1 MMYNLLGALVFLVIG
16 LVDIMFIQRMV
27 YPQMRRRHEE
37 AKVTGTQGR
46 DPALFMN
53 GIRFF
58 SLVLLPVV
66 GFMLGDTFEAM
77 FG

>member
-1 MMYNLLGALVFLVIG
+1 MIYNVFGALVFLVIG
-16 LVDIMFIQRMV
+16 LIDIMFIQRMV
-27 YPQMRRRHEE
+27 YPQMRRRYEE
-37 AKVTGTQGR
+37 AKVTGSQGR

-58 SLVLLPVV
+58 SLVVLPVV

>member
-1 MMYNLLGALVFLVIG
+1 MTYNLFGALVFLVIG
-16 LVDIMFIQRMV
+16 LIDIMFIQRMV

-37 AKVTGTQGR
+37 AKVTGSQGR

-58 SLVLLPVV
+58 SLIVLPVL
-66 GFMLGDTFEAM
+66 GFMMGDTFEAM

>member
-1 MMYNLLGALVFLVIG
+1 MTYNLFGALVFLVIG
-16 LVDIMFIQRMV
+16 LIDIMFIQRMV
-27 YPQMRRRHEE
+27 YPQMRRRYEE
-37 AKVTGTQGR
+37 AKVTGSQGR

-66 GFMLGDTFEAM
+66 GFMMGDSFEAM

>member
-1 MMYNLLGALVFLVIG
+1 MTYNLFGALVFLVIG
-16 LVDIMFIQRMV
+16 LIDIMFIQRMV
-27 YPQMRRRHEE
+27 YPQMRRRYEE
-37 AKVTGTQGR
+37 AKVTGSQGR

-66 GFMLGDTFEAM
+66 GFMLGDAFEAM

>member
-1 MMYNLLGALVFLVIG
+1 MMYNLFGALVFLVIG
-16 LVDIMFIQRMV
+16 LVDVMIMQRMV
-27 YPQMRRRHEE
+27 YPQMRRRYEE
-37 AKVTGTQGR
+37 AKVTGSQGT

-66 GFMLGDTFEAM
+66 GFMMGDSFEAM

>member
-16 LVDIMFIQRMV
+16 LIDIMFIQRMV

-37 AKVTGTQGR
+37 AKVTGSQGR

-58 SLVLLPVV
+58 SLILLPVV

>member
-1 MMYNLLGALVFLVIG
+1 MMYNLFGALVFLVIG
-16 LVDIMFIQRMV
+16 IIDVMFMQRMV

-37 AKVTGTQGR
+37 AKVTGSQGR

-58 SLVLLPVV
+58 SLVLLPVL
-66 GFMLGDTFEAM
+66 GFMLGDSFEAM

>member
-1 MMYNLLGALVFLVIG
+1 MMYNLFGALVFLVIG
-16 LVDIMFIQRMV
+16 LIDIMFIQRMV
-27 YPQMRRRHEE
+27 YPQMRRRYEE
-37 AKVTGTQGR
+37 AKVTGSQGR

-58 SLVLLPVV
+58 SLIVLPVL
-66 GFMLGDTFEAM
+66 GFMMGDTFKAM

>member
-1 MMYNLLGALVFLVIG
+1 MMYNLFGALVFLVIG

-27 YPQMRRRHEE
+27 YPQMRKRYEE
-37 AKVTGTQGR
+37 AKVTGSQGR

>member
-1 MMYNLLGALVFLVIG
+1 MIYNLFGALVFLVIG
-16 LVDIMFIQRMV
+16 LIDIMFIQRMV
-27 YPQMRRRHEE
+27 YPQMRQRYEE
-37 AKVTGTQGR
+37 AKVTGSQGR

>member
-1 MMYNLLGALVFLVIG
+1 MIYNLFGALVFLVIG
-16 LVDIMFIQRMV
+16 LIDVMFMQRMV
-27 YPQMRRRHEE
+27 YPPMRRRYEE
-37 AKVTGTQGR
+37 AKVTGSQGR

-66 GFMLGDTFEAM
+66 GFMMGDTFEAM

>member
-1 MMYNLLGALVFLVIG
+1 MTYNLFGALAFLVIG
-16 LVDIMFIQRMV
+16 LVDVMIMQRMV

-37 AKVTGTQGR
+37 AKVTGKQGR

-58 SLVLLPVV
+58 SLIVLPVV
-66 GFMLGDTFEAM
+66 GYMMGGTFEAM

>member
-1 MMYNLLGALVFLVIG
+1 MIYNLFGALVFLVIG
-16 LVDIMFIQRMV
+16 LIDIMFVQRMV
-27 YPQMRRRHEE
+27 YPQMRQHYEE
-37 AKVTGTQGR
+37 AKVTGSQGR

-58 SLVLLPVV
+58 SLIVLPVL
-66 GFMLGDTFEAM
+66 GFMMGDTFEAM

>member
-1 MMYNLLGALVFLVIG
+1 MIYNLFGALVFLVIG
-16 LVDIMFIQRMV
+16 LIDIMFVQRMV
-27 YPQMRRRHEE
+27 YPQIRQRYEE
-37 AKVTGTQGR
+37 AKVTGSQGR

-58 SLVLLPVV
+58 SLIVLPVL
-66 GFMLGDTFEAM
+66 GFMMGDTFKAM

>member
-1 MMYNLLGALVFLVIG
+1 MTYNLFGALVFLVIG

-27 YPQMRRRHEE
+27 YPQMRRRYEE
-37 AKVTGTQGR
+37 AKVTGSQGR

-66 GFMLGDTFEAM
+66 GFMMGDTFEAM

>member
-1 MMYNLLGALVFLVIG
+1 MFLVIG
-16 LVDIMFIQRMV
+16 LIDIMFIQRMV
-27 YPQMRRRHEE
+27 YPQMRRRYEE
-37 AKVTGTQGR
+37 AKVTGSQGR

-66 GFMLGDTFEAM
+66 GFMLGDSFEAM

>member
-1 MMYNLLGALVFLVIG
+1 MTYNLFGALVFLVIG
-16 LVDIMFIQRMV
+16 LIDIMFIQRMV
-27 YPQMRRRHEE
+27 YPQMRKRYEE
-37 AKVTGTQGR
+37 AKVTGSQGR

-58 SLVLLPVV
+58 SLIVLPVV
-66 GFMLGDTFEAM
+66 GFMMGDTFEAM

>member
-1 MMYNLLGALVFLVIG
+1 MTYNLFGALVFLVIG
-16 LVDIMFIQRMV
+16 LIDIMFIQRMV
-27 YPQMRRRHEE
+27 YPQMRRRYEE
-37 AKVTGTQGR
+37 AKVTGSQGR

>member
-1 MMYNLLGALVFLVIG
+1 MTYNLFGALVFLVIG
-16 LVDIMFIQRMV
+16 LIDIMFIQRMV
-27 YPQMRRRHEE
+27 YPQMRRRYEE
-37 AKVTGTQGR
+37 AKVTGSQGR

-66 GFMLGDTFEAM
+66 GFMMGDTFEAM

>member
-16 LVDIMFIQRMV
+16 LIDIMFVQRMV
-27 YPQMRRRHEE
+27 YPQMRKRYEE
-37 AKVTGTQGR
+37 AKVTGSQGR

-66 GFMLGDTFEAM
+66 GFMMGDTFEAM